1 MSATAYMF
9 KAFGFGINL
18 LFARPDKGGR
28 EGGGDIS
35 RGQCPAAIVSS
46 AGMGWWRWRRRRA
59 LTSTTEEST
68 TPSTSIPSS
77 TTIPTPQGYCGKL

>member
-1 MSATAYMF
+1 MVSLSATAYMF

-18 LFARPDKGGR
+18 LFARPDKEGR

-46 AGMGWWRWRRRRA
+46 AGMGWWRERRRR
-59 LTSTTEEST
+59 TITTT
-68 TPSTSIPSS
+68 TPPTSIPTS
-77 TTIPTPQGYCGKL
+77 TTIPTPQGYCEL